1 MSAIR
6 AAQAASGDT
15 ADHHRIDASL
25 CLDGGYAVQAGAFR
39 HGTTRW
45 REEDLHPGLKI
56 ILLDGQARSRVEDR
70 PAWQMRGPSLCLAW
84 NPGGARGADAFEA
97 GVAQRYAMVR
107 LPASALW
114 QELGVDPDCL
124 ARLDPAAGSGAAVW
138 HGAASREARRIAD
151 QLRVCRYE
159 GPARGLYLA
168 AKGLEL
174 AAVALAQAG
183 GCDQAAP
190 ASAARE
196 QNAVHEARRRL
207 LADLRQAPSAPA
219 LARELGLN
227 TRKLDLAFK
236 RAFGLS
242 MARCLQE
249 ERLLRGR
256 ELILSGG
263 LSVSEAAW
271 HVGYAPAHFSVA
283 FRRRFGLSPS
293 ALR

>member
-159 GPARGLYLA
+159 GPAR
-168 AKGLEL
+168 
-174 AAVALAQAG
+174 ALPGGQGPGAGRRGAGAG
-183 GCDQAAP
+183 GRLR
-190 ASAARE
+190 SGRARLGGAG
-196 QNAVHEARRRL
+196 NRTPCTRPGAGCWPICGKRRR
-207 LADLRQAPSAPA
+207 RP
-219 LARELGLN
+219 RW
-227 TRKLDLAFK
+227 
-236 RAFGLS
+236 RANW
-242 MARCLQE
+242 A
-249 ERLLRGR
+249 
-256 ELILSGG
+256 
-263 LSVSEAAW
+263 
-271 HVGYAPAHFSVA
+271 
-283 FRRRFGLSPS
+283 
-293 ALR
+293 